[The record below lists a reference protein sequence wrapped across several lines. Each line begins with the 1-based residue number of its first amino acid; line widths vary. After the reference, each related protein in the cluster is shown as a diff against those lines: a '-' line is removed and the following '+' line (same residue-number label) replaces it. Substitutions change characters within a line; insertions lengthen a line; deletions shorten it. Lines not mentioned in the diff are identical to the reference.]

1 MPIPNLPSPSLR
13 QLRTFL
19 EVIRSGSI
27 SAAARALNVTQPAA
41 SQQLHA
47 LERTLGVRLVERAA
61 GRVIATAAGAS
72 VLGPA
77 RRAAE
82 AAEEAAA
89 AARAHRGG
97 GAGRVRL
104 GTGAS
109 ACIYLLPPALAALR
123 RRMPGLEVVVAT
135 GNTPEMLERVA
146 EGELDAALVTLSG
159 RTPRTLSVRP
169 LFVDP
174 LLALLP
180 AALAPPGRA
189 GLTPAAL
196 GAQPLILYE
205 RGGATREIIDAW
217 FRRAGLM
224 PRPVMELGSVEAIK
238 VLVAGGFG
246 ASLLPRLA
254 LEHSVKGT
262 VLAALKPGLHREIG
276 IVLRREKVMERGL
289 RLLIEELERAGAKD
303 RISRE
308 GPIPTRGYNRA

>member
-1 MPIPNLPSPSLR
+1 MPISAPPSPSLR

-47 LERTLGVRLVERAA
+47 LERTLGVRLVERA
-61 GRVIATAAGAS
+61 GGQVIATAAGAS
-72 VLGPA
+72 VLEPA

-89 AARAHRGG
+89 AARAHRSG

-123 RRMPGLEVVVAT
+123 RRMPGLEVLVAT

-146 EGELDAALVTLSG
+146 AGEIDAALVTLAG
-159 RTPRTLSVRP
+159 RVPRTLAVRP

-180 AALAPPGRA
+180 AGGTVGRA
-189 GLTPAAL
+189 VLTPATL

-217 FRRAGLM
+217 FRRAGLA

-254 LEHSVKGT
+254 LQQRVPGT
-262 VLAALKPGLHREIG
+262 VLAGLKPGLHRQIG

-303 RISRE
+303 SISRE
-308 GPIPTRGYNRA
+308 ERIPTHGCNRA